1 MFSENSKKKIYS
13 QGSQNEIRITTCQ
26 PASCFI
32 YTSICLFAQ
41 YHCCKTDSNITLYC
55 QILTN
60 ACQIMV
66 SVPTSALTLW
76 DLIAVNAPL
85 GSS

>member
-1 MFSENSKKKIYS
+1 MRS
-13 QGSQNEIRITTCQ
+13 
-26 PASCFI
+26 ASCFI

-85 GSS
+85 GSSWIQMEDLARVCYS

>member
-1 MFSENSKKKIYS
+1 MRS
-13 QGSQNEIRITTCQ
+13 
-26 PASCFI
+26 ASCFI

-41 YHCCKTDSNITLYC
+41 YHFCKTDSNITPYC

-66 SVPTSALTLW
+66 YVPTSALTLW
-76 DLIAVNAPL
+76 GLIAVNAPL
-85 GSS
+85 GSSWIQMEDLARVCYS